1 MRGGPG
7 AEQVL
12 VEQNS
17 APPHPAV
24 LHPTLRSIG
33 SILEVGSIDKL
44 LKVVHSQQ
52 EGKGKEITYIVKAE
66 VHDQPARVTV
76 GPTVAHQVLGNRIL
90 KQESVKAKQHYL
102 IKSTCG

>member
-1 MRGGPG
+1 M
-7 AEQVL
+7 L
-12 VEQNS
+12 VEQNT
-17 APPHPAV
+17 APLHPAV
-24 LHPTLRSIG
+24 LHPTLRSIA

-52 EGKGKEITYIVKAE
+52 VYKGKEITYIVKAE

-76 GPTVAHQVLGNRIL
+76 GPAVALHVIGNRIL
-90 KQESVKAKQHYL
+90 KQERVKAKQHYL